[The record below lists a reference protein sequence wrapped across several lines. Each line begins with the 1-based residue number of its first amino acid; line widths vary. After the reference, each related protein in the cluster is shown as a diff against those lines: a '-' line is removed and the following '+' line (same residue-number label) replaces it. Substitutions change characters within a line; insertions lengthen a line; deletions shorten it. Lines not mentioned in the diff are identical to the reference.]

1 MSAKNIVSSSFDDHT
16 ASYEKTTYISKV
28 GVYDKDKNLIAVA
41 KLANPVRKTQDKQYT
56 FKLKL
61 DI

>member
-1 MSAKNIVSSSFDDHT
+1 VIKNIGSSSFLNYNE
-16 ASYEKTTYISKV
+16 AFQKTTYISKIAI
-28 GVYDKDKNLIAVA
+28 YDDKKNIIGVA
-41 KLANPVRKTQDKQYT
+41 KLANPVKKTANREFT

>member
-1 MSAKNIVSSSFDDHT
+1 MNIKNIVSSSYSHHS
-16 ASYEKTTYISKV
+16 ASYQPVTYISKI
-28 GVYDKDKNLIAVA
+28 GLYDENKNLIAVA
-41 KLANPVRKTQDKQYT
+41 SLANPVRKLENRSYT